1 MHPIVLVKGAWNAL
15 LKNKKRSILTMIGIV
30 IGIAAVSTIISIG
43 RGFEQFVL
51 DSLNPDE
58 GELLTVDIQFQA
70 DDIEWMYETNEAMFS
85 DMDIRMVQS
94 LPSVNQ
100 AEIPSM
106 DWESISMELAIR
118 EETEYIT
125 ASLVDDHGRQTVAG
139 RSLDQLDNEMGSR
152 MAVLPMSLA
161 ERFSNTGN
169 IEDTV
174 GLGISL
180 DGQLYTVVGVYEEIE
195 ELSGV
200 FDSFFIMDEVEIPR
214 ESYGQYNDDSFFS
227 DQLSVTV
234 NQGYLPSEVA
244 DEVVSLMEEEGSM
257 SARGEYTHWDMSE
270 IDDGISQVLR
280 GITLFIASIAGISLF
295 IAGIGVMNMMYI
307 SVSERTKEIGI
318 RRALGASQKS
328 IRAQFVLEG
337 VMMTSVGGIFGYLF
351 GLLFASIASAFLPF
365 SVGIDFFTVAVA
377 LGVSALIGLIFSYA
391 PANAAGKKEIIEI
404 L

>member
-125 ASLVDDHGRQTVAG
+125 ASLVDDQGRQTVAG

-257 SARGEYTHWDMSE
+257 SARGEYMHWDMSE

-391 PANAAGKKEIIEI
+391 PANTAGKKEIIEI